1 MMGIGFGTMGL
12 GAVLMLLVWVGLFAL
27 IVWAVV
33 RLFPRDRRDDTE
45 AARETLRRRYAAGE
59 ISAAEYEQAR
69 RAIG

>member
-1 MMGIGFGTMGL
+1 MMGFGFGTMGL

-33 RLFPRDRRDDTE
+33 RLFSRDRRDDAE

-59 ISAAEYEQAR
+59 ISVAEYEQAR

>member
-1 MMGIGFGTMGL
+1 MMGFGFGTMGL

-33 RLFPRDRRDDTE
+33 WLFSRDRWDDAE